1 MVIWVILL
9 AKITIEVDDYLLED
23 LKKISEIEGMSEDA
37 LLRAILEESIRNWKL
52 KYAVRLY
59 REGKVSLWMAAR
71 IAGLSLWEM
80 IDKIGELGVEL
91 RLDPR
96 DLEEE

>member
-1 MVIWVILL
+1 
-9 AKITIEVDDYLLED
+9 
-23 LKKISEIEGMSEDA
+23 
-37 LLRAILEESIRNWKL
+37 L

-80 IDKIGELGVEL
+80 IDVIGELGIEL

-96 DLEEE
+96 DLEE

>member
-1 MVIWVILL
+1 ML
-9 AKITIEVDDYLLED
+9 ARITIEVDDRLLRD
-23 LKKISEIEGMSEDA
+23 LKKISEMEGVSENVLLKA
-37 LLRAILEESIRNWKL
+37 LLEESIRDWKL

-80 IDKIGELGVEL
+80 IDNIGELGVEL